1 MVSFSNNQN
10 QSILLE
16 TSNYQFP
23 NFDGED
29 AFDKNWLQIN
39 IEVIDNQK
47 KWKNTDPFLLSYD
60 WLTIAQWFSDRA
72 NFKQLKWEGLGF
84 IEPNITFHLKESNRI
99 NNTINFD
106 IELNLECIPSFYK
119 GTGIVKYNF
128 SFTSEQCEEI
138 AKMCKKEYEKFP
150 ERK

>member
-16 TSNYQFP
+16 TSNYQFT

-47 KWKNTDPFLLSYD
+47 KWK
-60 WLTIAQWFSDRA
+60 IQIR
-72 NFKQLKWEGLGF
+72 
-84 IEPNITFHLKESNRI
+84 
-99 NNTINFD
+99 
-106 IELNLECIPSFYK
+106 FYYHMS
-119 GTGIVKYNF
+119 G
-128 SFTSEQCEEI
+128 
-138 AKMCKKEYEKFP
+138 
-150 ERK
+150 

>member
-47 KWKNTDPFLLSYD
+47 KWKNTDSFLLSYE

-72 NFKQLKWEGLGF
+72 NFKQLKREDLGF
-84 IEPNITFHLKESNRI
+84 IEPNITFQLKESNRI

-106 IELNLECIPSFYK
+106 IKLSLECIPSFYK

>member
-47 KWKNTDPFLLSYD
+47 KWKNTDPFLLSYE

-72 NFKQLKWEGLGF
+72 NFKQLKREGLGF
-84 IEPNITFHLKESNRI
+84 IEPNITFKLKESNRI

-106 IELNLECIPSFYK
+106 IELSLECIPSFYK

>member
-47 KWKNTDPFLLSYD
+47 KMEKYRSVFTII
-60 WLTIAQWFSDRA
+60 WLVDDCTVVFRQS
-72 NFKQLKWEGLGF
+72 KL
-84 IEPNITFHLKESNRI
+84 
-99 NNTINFD
+99 
-106 IELNLECIPSFYK
+106 
-119 GTGIVKYNF
+119 
-128 SFTSEQCEEI
+128 
-138 AKMCKKEYEKFP
+138 
-150 ERK
+150 